1 MKQWK
6 QKNII
11 KMKRIGKTAGY
22 TTRRGVKPY
31 ITKQYDK
38 ETISKLNDYLKQGYT
53 LQEAIS
59 IL

>member
-22 TTRRGVKPY
+22 FTRRGVKPA

-38 ETISKLNDYLKQGYT
+38 ETISKLNDCLKQGYT
-53 LQEAIS
+53 LQEAFS
-59 IL
+59 II